1 MAWPSLRR
9 RVLPVASQLAPL
21 PALIAPSWPL
31 VQITA
36 TVVLLVWMLV
46 SATPFIGYTST
57 EWLVFAALAA
67 GPMMIGHT
75 GQNWALRYLPAYVV
89 NLSLLGEPV
98 GATLIAWLLPGIRE
112 VPPASVLVGG
122 ALILVGIIMGM
133 RRR

>member
-1 MAWPSLRR
+1 M
-9 RVLPVASQLAPL
+9 
-21 PALIAPSWPL
+21 
-31 VQITA
+31 
-36 TVVLLVWMLV
+36 
-46 SATPFIGYTST
+46 
-57 EWLVFAALAA
+57 VFLGLAA

-89 NLSLLGEPV
+89 NVSLLGEPV

-112 VPPASVLVGG
+112 TPPPSVLLGG